1 MYLVISH
8 FPLAHAKKRFETMDQ
23 VKLFIL
29 EIIEKTNLWRMRL
42 RLEPYRLQRC
52 VTASEAIDC
61 IRVLKIDPELCN
73 EAMIGEELPITCEI
87 KSPKTNIA
95 QDELDQKARQIRRS

>member
-8 FPLAHAKKRFETMDQ
+8 FPLAHAKQRFEHMDQ

-42 RLEPYRLQRC
+42 KLEPYRLQRC
-52 VTASEAIDC
+52 VTASEAMDC
-61 IRVLKIDPELCN
+61 IRVLKINPTLCPDS
-73 EAMIGEELPITCEI
+73 MIGEDLPITCEF

-95 QDELDQKARQIRRS
+95 QDALDQKAREIRRS